1 MATATLSGKWAK
13 SDVTLVKIQKEPHM
27 LETSNFEC
35 ILFKD
40 GPVHWNKKISNLS
53 KFIMSAIMNFWVRK
67 IDSFFA
73 VLNGELTEVS
83 QILLVECTVLN
94 KRKLL

>member
-1 MATATLSGKWAK
+1 MATATLSGKLAK

-40 GPVHWNKKISNLS
+40 GPVHRSKKISNLS
-53 KFIMSAIMNFWVRK
+53 KSIMSAIMNFWVRK
-67 IDSFFA
+67 IA

-83 QILLVECTVLN
+83 KILLVKCTVLN